1 MLPRGVQRERWQT
14 WANLVTLVRLVSG
27 LVIFAYAAVTRDELW
42 NFIGLGVYWSLDVV
56 DGFLARR
63 FDQETRIGA
72 QMDILADRLLVAFF
86 YLNYVMLYP
95 QLIVPVAMF
104 LFQFMGIDHY
114 LSNQFMR
121 WPIKSPNYF
130 AAVDHQIWAWNWS
143 PAGKL
148 LNSAVVTA
156 VLVLTKSAILG
167 SIVCGA
173 ILVLKVWTAV
183 RMARLPAPEQGWVSL
198 DPAHSATA
206 RSETAPTGG
215 APRSRTGRR
224 RAAAS
229 GRAARYARSPRARVR
244 SSARR

>member
-1 MLPRGVQRERWQT
+1 MI
-14 WANLVTLVRLVSG
+14 RLTAG
-27 LVIFAYAAVTRDELW
+27 LVIFAYAAVTRDETW
-42 NFIGLGVYWSLDVV
+42 NFIGLGVYWLLDVV

-63 FDQETRIGA
+63 LDQETRIGA
-72 QMDILADRLLVAFF
+72 QLDILADRLLVAFF
-86 YLNYVMLYP
+86 YLNYVTLYP

-130 AAVDHQIWAWNWS
+130 HQVDRGIWAWNWS

-173 ILVLKVWTAV
+173 ILVMKVWTAM
-183 RMARLPAPEQGWVSL
+183 RMARLPAPEDGWAAI
-198 DPAHSATA
+198 PAPEHSATA
-206 RSETAPTGG
+206 RSATAPTAE
-215 APRSRTGRR
+215 APPSRTGRR
-224 RAAAS
+224 RTASS
-229 GRAARYARSPRARVR
+229 GRAARYARPPRARAR